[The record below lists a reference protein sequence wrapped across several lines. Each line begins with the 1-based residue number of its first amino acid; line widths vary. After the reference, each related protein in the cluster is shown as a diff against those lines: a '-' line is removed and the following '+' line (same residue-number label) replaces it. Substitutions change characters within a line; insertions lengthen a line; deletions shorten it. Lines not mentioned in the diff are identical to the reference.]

1 MWLIRTRTH
10 GQTAAAQRS
19 FQTVISPFASESNRL
34 KLRVSSDRAA
44 QMGGMTVG
52 HGFGV
57 GPGEGEHAA
66 APRWCRKQKITYAGV
81 VIDDVAVPQRAVGG
95 VLFTILSLPDAVDKM
110 VALGSRRP
118 DSGIAVHFA
127 NAYNVALADS
137 DPSYAAVLRA
147 GDLVFT
153 DGVPV
158 AWVGRRL
165 HRDLSSQWARV
176 YGPDVLAGVL
186 EKSSLENPRHYFL
199 GGTPETLDALVT
211 RIHARWPEAV
221 IAGFE
226 SPPFRPASTEELV
239 ERDARII
246 ACGATLV
253 WVGLGTPKQDE
264 EVRRLADSIPVT
276 ALAVGAAFDFLAG
289 TKAQAPL
296 WMQRSGLEW
305 AFRLGTEPRRL
316 AKRYLWGNPR
326 FVIAAIKC
334 RNGTGVQA

>member
-1 MWLIRTRTH
+1 MI
-10 GQTAAAQRS
+10 
-19 FQTVISPFASESNRL
+19 
-34 KLRVSSDRAA
+34 DD
-44 QMGGMTVG
+44 
-52 HGFGV
+52 
-57 GPGEGEHAA
+57 A
-66 APRWCRKQKITYAGV
+66 APRRT
-81 VIDDVAVPQRAVGG
+81 VGG
-95 VLFTILSLPDAVDKM
+95 VPFTVMPLKDAIDRIVT
-110 VALGSRRP
+110 LGSRLL

-137 DPSYAAVLRA
+137 DPAYAGLLSA

-153 DGVPV
+153 DGLPV

-165 HRDLSSQWARV
+165 HRDVADQWNRV
-176 YGPDVLAGVL
+176 YGPDVLTGVL
-186 EKSSLENPRHYFL
+186 EKSTLEDPRHYFL
-199 GGTPETLDALVT
+199 GATPETLDALVA

-226 SPPFRPASTEELV
+226 SPPFRMASTEELA

-326 FVIAAIKC
+326 FVMAAIKR

>member
-1 MWLIRTRTH
+1 MHL
-10 GQTAAAQRS
+10 
-19 FQTVISPFASESNRL
+19 
-34 KLRVSSDRAA
+34 
-44 QMGGMTVG
+44 GGMAVG
-52 HGFGV
+52 GDALV
-57 GPGEGEHAA
+57 GPGKGERTA
-66 APRWCRKQKITYAGV
+66 APRWRRGWTSTYAGV
-81 VIDDVAVPQRAVGG
+81 VIDDVAAPQRAVGG
-95 VLFTILSLPDAVDKM
+95 VFFTIMSLTDAIEKA

-118 DSGIAVHFA
+118 EDGIAVHFA

-137 DPSYAAVLRA
+137 DPVYAALLRA

-153 DGVPV
+153 DGLPV
-158 AWVGRRL
+158 AWAGRLL

-186 EKSSLENPRHYFL
+186 ENSNWENPRHYFL
-199 GGTPETLDALVT
+199 GATPETLHALVT
-211 RIHARWPEAV
+211 RIQARWPEAV

-226 SPPFRPASTEELV
+226 SPPFRSASAEELV

-246 ACGATLV
+246 ASGATLV

-264 EVRRLADSIPVT
+264 EVRRMADSIPVT

-296 WMQRSGLEW
+296 WIQRSGLEW

-326 FVIAAIKC
+326 FVLAAIKR
-334 RNGTGVQA
+334 RNAFGVRT